1 MNGDE
6 TNMNS
11 FCPSRRQFLKRASI
25 ASAALALPNFI
36 PSGLL
41 GANAPSQRIGIG
53 LIGCGG
59 RGTYE
64 SSCYPGS
71 DKCQVV
77 AVCDPWESKR
87 LRAKQVFER
96 HYAARQRSGTYKG
109 CDAYA
114 DFRGVLARADVDAV
128 YIATPD
134 HWHVPITI
142 AAARAGK
149 DMHTEKPLGVSI
161 REDLAAREAVRR
173 HGRIFQDG
181 AERRST
187 TAARHAIELVL
198 NGRIGRV
205 QKIYVVSPASVKGPV
220 DDPVLPVPA
229 DLDYDLWLGPAPWA
243 PFSAARAISGGN
255 GNGIFHIYDYAIGF
269 IAGWAAHPLDQ
280 VQWWADNAG
289 MGVPV
294 TYEGTGRLPDDGLFN
309 CLIQWDV
316 QCRYKNGLVM
326 RFMDNQTA
334 RQQDIPG
341 VRDSNA
347 ATFVGTEGWI
357 CVNYNEVQ
365 MNPPA
370 LHNSIIGPNEIHLVR
385 SNRAGG
391 EYVEPHHM
399 SWLDCIQ
406 TRQDPVGNIESAV
419 RSDIISH
426 LSDICVRT
434 GRKIRWDPVKETIVG
449 DDIAARMMTRARR
462 APWTF

>member
-1 MNGDE
+1 MNVKAW
-6 TNMNS
+6 T
-11 FCPSRRQFLKRASI
+11 RRGFLG
-25 ASAALALPNFI
+25 SAARWTAAGIVAPQIVPARAL
-36 PSGLL
+36 
-41 GANAPSQRIGIG
+41 GIG
-53 LIGCGG
+53 GTPPSERVNVAVISCGG
-59 RGTYE
+59 RAMAE
-64 SSCYPGS
+64 SRCYTLT
-71 DKCQVV
+71 DKGRVV

-87 LRAKQVFER
+87 LRAKQTFER
-96 HYAARQRSGTYKG
+96 HYAGSKRSGAYKG

-114 DFRGVLARADVDAV
+114 DFRDVLARADVDAV

-161 REDLAAREAVRR
+161 HEDLAAREAVRR
-173 HGRIFQDG
+173 HGRVFQYG

-198 NGRIGRV
+198 NGRIGKV

-243 PFSAARAISGGN
+243 PFSAARAISGGG

-309 CLIQWDV
+309 CVIQWDV

-334 RQQDIPG
+334 QQQDIPG
-341 VRDSNA
+341 IRDSNA
-347 ATFVGTEGWI
+347 ATFIGTEGWI
-357 CVNYNEVQ
+357 CVNYSEVQ
-365 MNPPA
+365 MDPPSLRNA
-370 LHNSIIGPNEIHLVR
+370 IIAPNEIHLDR
-385 SNRAGG
+385 SNLGGG

-399 SWLDCIQ
+399 SWLDCIR
-406 TRQDPVGNIESAV
+406 TRKDPVGNIESAV

-426 LSDICVRT
+426 LSDICVRV
-434 GRKIRWDPVKETIVG
+434 GRKITWDPVKETIVG
-449 DDIAARMMTRARR
+449 DETAARMMQRAVR
-462 APWTF
+462 ASWAV

>member
-1 MNGDE
+1 
-6 TNMNS
+6 MNS
-11 FCPSRRQFLKRASI
+11 SHLSRRQFLKRASV
-25 ASAALALPNFI
+25 AGAALAAPNLI

-41 GANAPSQRIGIG
+41 GAGAPSQRIGIG
-53 LIGCGG
+53 LIACGG
-59 RGTYE
+59 RGMYE

-96 HYAARQRSGTYKG
+96 HYAARSRSGTYNG
-109 CDAYA
+109 CEAYA
-114 DFRGVLARADVDAV
+114 DFRDVLAREDVDAV

-149 DMHTEKPLGVSI
+149 DMHTEKPLGISI

-173 HGRIFQDG
+173 HGRIFQYG

-205 QKIYVVSPASVKGPV
+205 QQIYVVSPASVKGPV

-289 MGVPV
+289 MGIPV
-294 TYEGTGRLPDDGLFN
+294 TYEGTGRLPDNGLYN

-316 QCRYKNGLVM
+316 QCRYQDGLVM

-341 VRDSNA
+341 IRDSNA

-357 CVNYNEVQ
+357 CVNYSGVQ
-365 MNPPA
+365 MNPPS
-370 LHNSIIGPNEIHLVR
+370 LLNSIIGPDEIHLVR
-385 SNRAGG
+385 SSRAGG

-399 SWLDCIQ
+399 SWLDCIR

-434 GRKIRWDPVKETIVG
+434 GRKIRWDPAKETIVG
-449 DDIAARMMTRARR
+449 DEAAARMMTRARR